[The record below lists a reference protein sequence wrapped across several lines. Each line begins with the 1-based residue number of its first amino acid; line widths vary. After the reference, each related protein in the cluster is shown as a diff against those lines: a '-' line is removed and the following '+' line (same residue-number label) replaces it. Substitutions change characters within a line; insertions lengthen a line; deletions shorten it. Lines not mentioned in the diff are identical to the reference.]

1 MVSSSQQPP
10 VVHPTATQ
18 AKKINFDLD
27 IQLMR
32 SLLHTIHSTD
42 LIHRQP
48 TAAQRSLYADDIS
61 HLEHQISKMEEQLKK
76 RKSVGRRLERWLTCR
91 DREYERFVALQ
102 SELNRVYSLL
112 MIGAT

>member
-1 MVSSSQQPP
+1 
-10 VVHPTATQ
+10 
-18 AKKINFDLD
+18 
-27 IQLMR
+27 
-32 SLLHTIHSTD
+32 
-42 LIHRQP
+42 
-48 TAAQRSLYADDIS
+48 
-61 HLEHQISKMEEQLKK
+61 MEEQLKK